1 MQRHLSQ
8 RNPFGGGACYGVI
21 GRSVRECCCSLPE
34 ERIAAFDGTV
44 DQVQWQQE
52 SLVAQG

>member
-1 MQRHLSQ
+1 MQKHLSQ